1 MEWGIKLKNN
11 REDLFKKRF
20 WTLVGK
26 MIISFTIIVV
36 FFILLKRIIE
46 LSDFQWLY
54 DIDSVSYYRSIE
66 TFNTL
71 YYNGTVYIV
80 VATLAIIIFLI
91 LLYKEIKHMTSYINV
106 ISDSSEKLF
115 DGSEEYID
123 LPPEMKELE
132 VKLNHFRSESIK
144 NEKLAKENEKKKD
157 ELIVYLA
164 HDIKTPLTVV
174 IGYLSLLDE
183 IEDMPLEQRKKY
195 IELALNK
202 SYRLEEL
209 INELFDIARFNSEK
223 IILEKEELNLNMM
236 LEQVIEDFYPI
247 LKEINKNINLNTS
260 DNISIYADPDKL
272 SRVFNNLIKN
282 AINYS
287 KENTDIDI
295 NVKKKDKEIK
305 VEIINQG
312 KMIPK
317 DKLDKIFE
325 NFYRLDT
332 SRTSKTGGS
341 GLGLAISKQIV
352 ELHNG
357 KIEVTSNKDKT
368 IFKVSLPLDIE

>member
-1 MEWGIKLKNN
+1 MEWGIKLKSN

-26 MIISFTIIVV
+26 MIISFTIIAV

-54 DIDSVSYYRSIE
+54 DIDSVSYYRAIE
-66 TFNTL
+66 TFNRL
-71 YYNGTVYIV
+71 YYNGTVYLIISAV
-80 VATLAIIIFLI
+80 AIIIFLV
-91 LLYKEIKHMTSYINV
+91 LLYIEVNNMSSYINA
-106 ISDSSEKLF
+106 IADSAEKLF

-132 VKLNHFRSESIK
+132 IKLNHFRSESIK
-144 NEKLAKENEKKKD
+144 NKKSAEENEKKKD

-174 IGYLSLLDE
+174 IGYLSLLNE

-223 IILEKEELNLNMM
+223 IILEKEELNLNIM
-236 LEQVIEDFYPI
+236 LEQVIEDFYPM
-247 LKEINKNINLNTS
+247 LKELNKNINFTS
-260 DNISIYADPDKL
+260 DNNITIYADSDKL

-287 KENTDIDI
+287 KENTNIDI

>member
-1 MEWGIKLKNN
+1 MEWGIKLKNKK
-11 REDLFKKRF
+11 EDLFKKRF

-26 MIISFTIIVV
+26 MTICFTIIVV

-54 DIDSVSYYRSIE
+54 DIDSVSYYRAIE
-66 TFNTL
+66 TFNRL
-71 YYNGTVYIV
+71 YYNGTVYLV
-80 VATLAIIIFLI
+80 VAATAIIIFLI
-91 LLYKEIKHMTSYINV
+91 LLYKEIKSMTSYINI

-115 DGSEEYID
+115 DGSEEYIN

-132 VKLNHFRSESIK
+132 VKLNHFRSESIR

-183 IEDMPLEQRKKY
+183 IEDMPLEQRKRY

-236 LEQVIEDFYPI
+236 LEQVIDDFYPI
-247 LKEINKNINLNTS
+247 LKETNKNINLNTS
-260 DNISIYADPDKL
+260 NNISIYADPDKL

-295 NVKKKDKEIK
+295 NVRKEEKKIE

-352 ELHNG
+352 ELHGGNI
-357 KIEVTSNKDKT
+357 KVNSDKNKT
-368 IFKVSLPLDIE
+368 IFTIILPIEEE

>member
-66 TFNTL
+66 TFNKL

-106 ISDSSEKLF
+106 ISDSSERLF
-115 DGSEEYID
+115 DGTEEYIS

-144 NEKLAKENEKKKD
+144 NKKLAEENEKKKD

-260 DNISIYADPDKL
+260 NNISIYADPDKL